1 MILPWKCNSSL
12 KTWLGSFFSLT
23 KDWGHWTYEQI
34 QSLGIIFDRLDTLS
48 EHGNDVNEVNGW
60 NLSEDILTSL
70 FFFFFFPS
78 LLSFTLLSCH
88 AFVRGLRN
96 PVCNTNLLPVKKK
109 KNRSK
114 HMIWVYSFISHSHN
128 SLRPSG
134 WLAAHLNV
142 VTQKPPFLLSY
153 RFAILIIT
161 NVQSAKREIF
171 LDFL

>member
-60 NLSEDILTSL
+60 NLSEDILTS
-70 FFFFFFPS
+70 FFFFFPIAII
-78 LLSFTLLSCH
+78 LHLAQPSCICQRAEEPCVQH
-88 AFVRGLRN
+88 KSTT
-96 PVCNTNLLPVKKK
+96 CKKK

>member
-78 LLSFTLLSCH
+78 LLSFTLLSRH

-96 PVCNTNLLPVKKK
+96 PVCNRNLLPVKKK
-109 KNRSK
+109 KIGQN
-114 HMIWVYSFISHSHN
+114 IWSEYTVSFPTHTIVWD
-128 SLRPSG
+128 LLVD
-134 WLAAHLNV
+134 WLL
-142 VTQKPPFLLSY
+142 TSM
-153 RFAILIIT
+153 
-161 NVQSAKREIF
+161 
-171 LDFL
+171 